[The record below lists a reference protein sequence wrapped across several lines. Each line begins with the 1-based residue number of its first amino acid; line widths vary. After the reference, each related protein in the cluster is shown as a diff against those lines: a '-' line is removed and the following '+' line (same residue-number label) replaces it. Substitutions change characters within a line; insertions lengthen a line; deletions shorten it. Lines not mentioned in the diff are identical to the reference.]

1 MILDGKVALI
11 TGGNTGI
18 GQSTAQLFAREGA
31 KVVIVGRRQKEGE
44 AVVAAIKDAGGTAAF
59 VTADVS
65 KEEDCRTMVARTIET
80 YGRLDIAF
88 NNAGIGRAG
97 KLIADEE
104 EAGFVNVLATNLLG
118 AFLSMKYEIPAM
130 LSNGGGSIINTASVS
145 GLVASPGQSAYIASK
160 HGLLGLTK
168 AAALEYAKNGIRVNA
183 ICPAATRTE
192 MVKRWFSMPGVE
204 ERVTGAMPTGR
215 IAEPDEVAKTVL
227 FLSSEAASYVS
238 GHPFVI
244 DGGFVAQ

>member
-1 MILDGKVALI
+1 MKFEGKVALI

-18 GQSTAQLFAREGA
+18 GQATALLFAREGA
-31 KVVIVGRRQKEGE
+31 KVMIVGRREKEGE
-44 AVVAAIKDAGGTAAF
+44 ATVDSIKKAGGVAAF
-59 VTADVS
+59 VKADVS
-65 KEEDCRTMVARTIET
+65 KEDDCRTMVARTVEL

-97 KLIADEE
+97 KLIADED
-104 EAGFVNVLATNLLG
+104 EAGFVSVLATNLLG
-118 AFLSMKYEIPAM
+118 AFLSMKHEIPAM
-130 LSNGGGSIINTASVS
+130 LANGGGAIVNTASVS

-168 AAALEYAKNGIRVNA
+168 AAALEYAKQGIRVNA

-192 MVKRWFSMPGVE
+192 MVKRWFAMPGVE
-204 ERVTGAMPTGR
+204 ERVTAAMPAGR
-215 IAEPDEVAKTVL
+215 IAEPEEVAKAVL
-227 FLSSEAASYVS
+227 FLSGDGSSYVS
-238 GHPFVI
+238 GHPLVI

>member
-1 MILDGKVALI
+1 MILEGKVALI

-18 GQSTAQLFAREGA
+18 GQATAQLFAREGA
-31 KVVIVGRRQKEGE
+31 KVMVVGRREKEGE
-44 AVVAAIKDAGGTAAF
+44 ATVAMIKDAGGTAAF
-59 VTADVS
+59 VKADVS
-65 KEEDCRTMVARTIET
+65 KEDGCHAMVARTVET
-80 YGRLDIAF
+80 FGRLDIAF

-104 EAGFVNVLATNLLG
+104 EAGFVSVLATNLLG
-118 AFLSMKYEIPAM
+118 AFLSMKHEIPAM
-130 LSNGGGSIINTASVS
+130 LANGGGAIINTASVS

-160 HGLLGLTK
+160 HGLLGLTR
-168 AAALEYAKNGIRVNA
+168 AAALEYAKQGIRVNA

-204 ERVTGAMPTGR
+204 ERVIAAMPPGR
-215 IAEPDEVAKTVL
+215 IAEPEEVAKAVL
-227 FLSSEAASYVS
+227 FLASESASYVS
-238 GHPFVI
+238 GHPLVI